1 MDVMMPEMDRLTA
14 ARIIRGMKGTD
25 AGKIPIFA
33 MNASAFPDVVKAG
46 RRAGMNDIIS
56 VLRNEFSNI
65 DLEDCKSQQI
75 EIDR

>member
-33 MNASAFPDVVKAG
+33 MNASVFPDVVKAG
-46 RRAGMNDIIS
+46 RRAGMNEHLAKPLES
-56 VLRNEFSNI
+56 EVLIKTIANY
-65 DLEDCKSQQI
+65 CGK
-75 EIDR
+75 

>member
-33 MNASAFPDVVKAG
+33 MNASAFSRCCKG
-46 RRAGMNDIIS
+46 RRAGMNEHLSKPSDETNMMRKIRDYIT
-56 VLRNEFSNI
+56 R
-65 DLEDCKSQQI
+65 
-75 EIDR
+75 

>member
-33 MNASAFPDVVKAG
+33 MNASAFSRCCEG
-46 RRAGMNDIIS
+46 RQESG
-56 VLRNEFSNI
+56 NE
-65 DLEDCKSQQI
+65 
-75 EIDR
+75 

>member
-33 MNASAFPDVVKAG
+33 MNASAFADVVKAG
-46 RRAGMNDIIS
+46 ER
-56 VLRNEFSNI
+56 E
-65 DLEDCKSQQI
+65 
-75 EIDR
+75 